1 MRITGQMTSNSL
13 VKTLNRHQSDLD
25 EIQTQIGTGMK
36 IRKPSDDPGIA
47 TNQMYFRT
55 RLHELEQFG
64 RNLDDGKSRL
74 DQADGALSTVTDIL
88 QRVRVLTVQASNGI
102 YQGDKG
108 FELEV
113 AIGKEID
120 QHLRALIEIANSRDA
135 TGKYLFGG
143 HTIDKAPFDAI
154 ETKEKGLKGINIQEG
169 IVGVEYRGDI
179 GEQIREIDRGEYIG
193 VTVPGN
199 RVFWGTN
206 TSITAGKDVNEYVV
220 PNDQRIKING
230 VEISIAA
237 GDKLDDIIDKINS
250 APLDLKAARL
260 GNNNISLST
269 TTPHQMWLEDIEGGT
284 VLKDLGLIEPNSS
297 EPPGNFSRTATVT
310 GLSIFDVL
318 IQLRN
323 DLTSRD
329 QEKISGKDLGDIDL
343 ALENILRHRAAI
355 GAKVN
360 RIEHHATRMDFD
372 RTFMTEL
379 LAKNESIDF
388 PEAIMNLKW
397 LESVHNYA
405 LNIGSRI
412 IRPTLMDFL
421 R

>member
-13 VKTLNRHQSDLD
+13 VKNLNRHQGELD
-25 EIQTQIGTGMK
+25 EIQTQIGTGLK
-36 IRKPSDDPGIA
+36 IRKPSDDPGLA

-64 RNLDDGKSRL
+64 RNLSDGKARL
-74 DQADGALSTVTDIL
+74 DQADGALSTATDIL
-88 QRVRVLTVQASNGI
+88 QRVRVLTVQAANGI

-120 QHLRALIEIANSRDA
+120 QHLRALIEIANSRDS
-135 TGKYLFGG
+135 TGKYIFGG
-143 HTIDKAPFDAI
+143 HTIDKSPFEAI
-154 ETKEKGLKGINIQEG
+154 ETKEKGLKGIYVQEQ
-169 IVGVEYRGDI
+169 IAGVEYRGDI

-199 RVFWGTN
+199 KVFWGTN
-206 TSITAGKDVNEYVV
+206 TSVTAGKDVTDYSV
-220 PNDQRIKING
+220 PSDQRIKING

-250 APLDLKAARL
+250 SPLDVKATRL
-260 GNNNISLST
+260 GNNNISLTT
-269 TTPHQMWLEDIEGGT
+269 TTPHQMWLQDIEGGT
-284 VLKDLGLIEPNSS
+284 VLKDLGLIEPTSS

-318 IQLRN
+318 IQLKN
-323 DLTSRD
+323 DLTSKD
-329 QEKISGKDLGDIDL
+329 QEKISGKDLSDIDS
-343 ALENILRHRAAI
+343 ALENILRHRSGI

-360 RIEHHATRMDFD
+360 RIEHHSQRMDFD

-379 LAKNESIDF
+379 LAKNESVDL

>member
-284 VLKDLGLIEPNSS
+284 VLKDLGLIEPNAS